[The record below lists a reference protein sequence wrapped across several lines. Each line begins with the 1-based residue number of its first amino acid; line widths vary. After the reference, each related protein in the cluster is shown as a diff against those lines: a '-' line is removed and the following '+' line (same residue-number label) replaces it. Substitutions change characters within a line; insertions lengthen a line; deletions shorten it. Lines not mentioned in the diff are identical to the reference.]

1 MVNPIARME
10 IYKFGIVHA
19 SSHLSKCPNLDD
31 KMNMYT
37 CIVWHR
43 WLDCSGSH
51 WCQTIP
57 NNTRL
62 GCNHFIFGQV
72 DTWKLPT
79 KILQSF
85 HPYGPIHHV
94 RCHFFLFFS
103 SSFFL
108 PKLDYSWNVLSDF
121 GTIFP
126 LDLRRGQCPP
136 QLRPKPSNNVVQKN
150 NHFWKG
156 GHIFCCPTSFCSR
169 WGDRGQGKPLCRMQ

>member
-1 MVNPIARME
+1 MHKKSVSEKKCTHVLPLEIKTNFLILLRTIKSHLGAYWRKVAFLMVNPIARME

-94 RCHFFLFFS
+94 RCHFFIFFDGFFLFSFLFF
-103 SSFFL
+103 FL
-108 PKLDYSWNVLSDF
+108 L
-121 GTIFP
+121 
-126 LDLRRGQCPP
+126 
-136 QLRPKPSNNVVQKN
+136 PS
-150 NHFWKG
+150 
-156 GHIFCCPTSFCSR
+156 
-169 WGDRGQGKPLCRMQ
+169 